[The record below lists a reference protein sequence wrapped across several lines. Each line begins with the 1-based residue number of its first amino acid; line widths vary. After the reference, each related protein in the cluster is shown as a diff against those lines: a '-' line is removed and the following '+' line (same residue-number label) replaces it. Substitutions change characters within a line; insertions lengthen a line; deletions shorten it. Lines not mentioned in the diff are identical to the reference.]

1 MHPAAGAGFNRSN
14 ACFGNVPSR
23 RGRRAIPNEE
33 ALAKIQNCFECSP
46 EEQNRA
52 ELRAV
57 NLFPQARAAAV
68 SRPFRGNK
76 IMQTNG
82 YSSRNRC
89 SAWQTETD
97 VARYGNNFRGE
108 NSPAMPGK

>member
-1 MHPAAGAGFNRSN
+1 
-14 ACFGNVPSR
+14 
-23 RGRRAIPNEE
+23 
-33 ALAKIQNCFECSP
+33 
-46 EEQNRA
+46 
-52 ELRAV
+52 
-57 NLFPQARAAAV
+57 
-68 SRPFRGNK
+68 
-76 IMQTNG
+76 MQTNG